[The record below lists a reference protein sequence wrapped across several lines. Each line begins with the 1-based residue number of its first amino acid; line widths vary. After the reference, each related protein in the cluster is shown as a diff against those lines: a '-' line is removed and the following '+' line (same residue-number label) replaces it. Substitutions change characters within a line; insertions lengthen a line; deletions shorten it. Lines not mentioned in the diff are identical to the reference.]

1 MERLE
6 RNKIREKEKLE
17 NICREGERQTYI
29 ERKKELVRERARKRE
44 SKREKVSNRNRERK
58 RERMVK
64 QRHFEW
70 NQRFEKGNKIFK
82 RHLKK

>member
-6 RNKIREKEKLE
+6 RIKIREKENIE

-44 SKREKVSNRNRERK
+44 SKRERKLVIEIEREREREWSNKDTLSGIKDLK
-58 RERMVK
+58 RVTK
-64 QRHFEW
+64 YL
-70 NQRFEKGNKIFK
+70 KGI
-82 RHLKK
+82 

>member
-29 ERKKELVRERARKRE
+29 ERKKELVRERARKTE
-44 SKREKVSNRNRERK
+44 SKRERKLVIEIEREREREWSNKDTLSGIKDLK
-58 RERMVK
+58 RVTK
-64 QRHFEW
+64 YL
-70 NQRFEKGNKIFK
+70 KGI
-82 RHLKK
+82 

>member
-6 RNKIREKEKLE
+6 RNKIREKEKIE

-44 SKREKVSNRNRERK
+44 RVRER
-58 RERMVK
+58 ES
-64 QRHFEW
+64 
-70 NQRFEKGNKIFK
+70 
-82 RHLKK
+82 